1 MIGYIKYSSAKHK
14 WFICRAL
21 GILWYSNY
29 IEEDVVFGTGSLL
42 LCAKVRFNFEFSKD
56 FSKFLQKCS
65 FYRSP
70 RSSYA
75 RLAWPR
81 SLLAKRPSNHS
92 PNLLYFLLSC
102 VPLVASEQSSSA
114 SARRKKQ
121 RSIHPNQLPLYGKLL
136 ASFQYDQRSSELEN
150 DRDHH
155 SLTLKVSRDTAWFFI
170 ITAQRAVR
178 SNTMLKHLGG
188 CRAAGGGQPP
198 KSEGGRE
205 RA

>member
-1 MIGYIKYSSAKHK
+1 MLFLEPVPFYCVQKYDLILNLARISAS
-14 WFICRAL
+14 FCRNVL
-21 GILWYSNY
+21 FT
-29 IEEDVVFGTGSLL
+29 DH
-42 LCAKVRFNFEFSKD
+42 
-56 FSKFLQKCS
+56 
-65 FYRSP
+65 P
-70 RSSYA
+70 A
-75 RLAWPR
+75 RAMLAW
-81 SLLAKRPSNHS
+81 LGQEASNHS